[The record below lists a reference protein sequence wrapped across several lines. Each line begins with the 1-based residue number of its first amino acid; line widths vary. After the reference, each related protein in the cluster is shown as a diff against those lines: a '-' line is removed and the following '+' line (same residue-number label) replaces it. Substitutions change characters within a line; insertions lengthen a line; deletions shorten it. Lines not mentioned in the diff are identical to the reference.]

1 MTVKNVRF
9 TWYRLSNITVYS
21 FHIYIAD
28 IFCGFSDFHP
38 VKASPGFG
46 DPMSNHAPE
55 ACMAQANSQIGGT
68 IGDGRNERVCFDL
81 AAASAH
87 DDTTCVRIM
96 TESGIMLRGHWLV
109 SAITSKSFS
118 ECYARNLRPETW
130 RWWLSECL
138 RKHLFFVPSTGK
150 RWPVYS
156 SPPEAL

>member
-1 MTVKNVRF
+1 MGN
-9 TWYRLSNITVYS
+9 
-21 FHIYIAD
+21 
-28 IFCGFSDFHP
+28 HP
-38 VKASPGFG
+38 
-46 DPMSNHAPE
+46 PE

-87 DDTTCVRIM
+87 DDTACVRIL
-96 TESGIMLRGHWLV
+96 TKSGIMLWRHRLMGI
-109 SAITSKSFS
+109 ITNKSFS

-150 RWPVYS
+150 SLLIS
-156 SPPEAL
+156 SRGTLSAHNAVFLAESAIISLLCMAPHAMTNMSLTKVFLR